1 MYIAIFI
8 FRRNDMKKIGIPIL
22 LLLVILSANAQ
33 SDVYPPQGWNADFA
47 EAVEKAQAEDKW
59 LLLNFTGSDWCIW
72 CKRLSES
79 VFTTDE
85 FQKWAEENAVLV
97 FLDFP
102 SSFELSEAQQM
113 QNSYL
118 QQFMGVQGYPTI
130 WMLDSD
136 LTPLLSTGYKDRS
149 AESYIRH
156 LEIDRV
162 DIPRDDLNSMRQQF
176 QDFLQDYI
184 EPLDL

>member
-1 MYIAIFI
+1 
-8 FRRNDMKKIGIPIL
+8 MKKIWVPVL
-22 LLLVILSANAQ
+22 FLLVLLSVNAQ
-33 SDVYPPQGWNADFA
+33 NEVYPPRGWNADFA
-47 EAVEKAQAEDKW
+47 DAVEKAQAEDKW

-79 VFTTDE
+79 VFSTGE
-85 FQKWAEENAVLV
+85 FQDWAEENAVLV

-102 SSFELSEAQQM
+102 STIELSEAQQM

-118 QQFMGVQGYPTI
+118 QQFMGVQGYPSI
-130 WMLDSD
+130 WLLDSD

-149 AESYIRH
+149 AEGYIRH

-162 DIPRDDLNSMRQQF
+162 DIPREDLNTMRQQI
-176 QDFLQDYI
+176 QDFVQEYI
-184 EPLDL
+184 EPLEL